1 MQNEIEIAVVLS
13 CEHDAKV
20 VVTHTKH
27 DVVYQRPGEAP
38 STGIGGVEGLR
49 RHCSVPLFGRGPS
62 PRDRRLSVRPKAA
75 ITAKTKRPHA
85 GVTDPSLVD
94 GVRPMAG
101 QRISAN

>member
-27 DVVYQRPGEAP
+27 DDVVYQRPGEAP

-62 PRDRRLSVRPKAA
+62 PRDRRLSVAA
-75 ITAKTKRPHA
+75 EGRDHREDEAAARRRNGPFM
-85 GVTDPSLVD
+85 G
-94 GVRPMAG
+94 
-101 QRISAN
+101 